1 MDLFESVQQTK
12 NEPLAHKLRPRAISE
27 WVGHEKVLGPKGI
40 VRVWLESK
48 RFPSILLWGPPG
60 VGKTTLAI
68 LIAEKLGDAFIQL
81 SAVSSGV
88 KDIKESAEQAR
99 SYQRLGRK
107 TVLFFDEI
115 HRLNKSQQ
123 DSLLPHVESGL
134 FTLIGATTENPSF
147 EVNAALLSRLRVV
160 RLERLTAADLEKV
173 LERALKSEVGLN
185 GSFDFEA
192 DAKSLL
198 IDQAEGDARRL
209 ITLLE
214 SIVLLKPDQK
224 SFNRDETKELLTQL
238 GDRVLP
244 YDKASEEHYNT
255 ISAFIKSMRASNP
268 DAAVYYLA
276 RMLESGE
283 DPMFIARRMI
293 VFASEDIGNAD
304 PRALMIAIAAKDAL
318 ETVGLPEARIN
329 LAHAAISLALSKKDR
344 ACYDA
349 INAALAEVRETG
361 ALPVPMVLRNAV
373 TALMKREGYGQG
385 DSKELLPNG
394 LKERVF
400 YRPTD
405 RKILGSEKLESIKT
419 RLISR

>member
-1 MDLFESVQQTK
+1 MDLFEAVHQPK
-12 NEPLAHKLRPRAISE
+12 NEPLAHKLRPKVLEDWI
-27 WVGHEKVLGPKGI
+27 GHEKVLGPKGS
-40 VRVWLESK
+40 VRAWLTGK
-48 RFPSILLWGPPG
+48 HFPSILLWGPPG
-60 VGKTTLAI
+60 VGKTSLAM

-107 TVLFFDEI
+107 TLLFFDEI

-147 EVNAALLSRLRVV
+147 EVNAALLSRLRVL
-160 RLERLTAADLEKV
+160 RLERLTHDDLKRV
-173 LERALKSEVGLN
+173 FNRALLSEDGLK
-185 GSFDFEA
+185 GEVTFE
-192 DAKSLL
+192 DAAQDLL

-209 ITLLE
+209 ITSIE
-214 SIVLLKPDQK
+214 SIVLLKSGQTH
-224 SFNRDETKELLTQL
+224 FTLEETKELLAQL
-238 GDRVLP
+238 GDRILP

-255 ISAFIKSMRASNP
+255 ISAFIKSMRAGDPN
-268 DAAVYYLA
+268 AAVYYLA

-283 DPMFIARRMI
+283 DPMFIVRRMI

-304 PRALMIAIAAKDAL
+304 PRALPLVIAGKQAL

-329 LAHAAISLALSKKDR
+329 LAHVAISLALAKKDR
-344 ACYDA
+344 AMYDA
-349 INAALAEVRETG
+349 INAAQTEVRETG

-373 TALMKREGYGQG
+373 TSLMKREGYGKG
-385 DSKELLPNG
+385 NPNELLPDG
-394 LKERVF
+394 LKDKNF
-400 YRPTD
+400 FRP
-405 RKILGSEKLESIKT
+405 RIEPPKT
-419 RLISR
+419 

>member
-1 MDLFESVQQTK
+1 MDLFESVHQPK
-12 NEPLAHKLRPRAISE
+12 NEPLAHRLRPKTIAD
-27 WVGHEKVLGPKGI
+27 WVGHEKVLGPRGT
-40 VRVWLESK
+40 VRAWLDSK

-88 KDIKESAEQAR
+88 KDIKESADQAR

-107 TVLFFDEI
+107 TILFFDEI

-147 EVNAALLSRLRVV
+147 EVNAALLSRLRVL
-160 RLERLTAADLEKV
+160 RLERLTHDDLKKV
-173 LERALKSEVGLN
+173 LFRALNSEEGLK
-185 GSFDFEA
+185 GEVSFED
-192 DAKSLL
+192 DAQTLL

-214 SIVLLKPDQK
+214 SVTLLKSDQK
-224 SFNRDETKELLTQL
+224 TFSADEVKDLLTQL

-276 RMLESGE
+276 RMIESGE

-293 VFASEDIGNAD
+293 VFASEDIGNAE
-304 PRALMIAIAAKDAL
+304 PRALMIAISAKDAL

-344 ACYDA
+344 AVYNA
-349 INAALAEVRETG
+349 IEAALSEVRETG

-373 TALMKREGYGQG
+373 TALMKQEGYGKG
-385 DSKELLPNG
+385 DPKELLPEG
-394 LKERVF
+394 LKTKTF
-400 YRPTD
+400 YRP
-405 RKILGSEKLESIKT
+405 G
-419 RLISR
+419 

>member
-1 MDLFESVQQTK
+1 MDLFEVAQSPK
-12 NEPLAHKLRPRAISE
+12 NEPLAHRMRPKTLSD
-27 WVGHEKVLGPKGI
+27 WMGHEKVLGPRGS
-40 VRVWLESK
+40 VRAWLESP

-99 SYQRLGRK
+99 SYQRMGRK
-107 TVLFFDEI
+107 TILFFDEI

-160 RLERLTAADLEKV
+160 RLDRLTSDDLSRV
-173 LERALKSEVGLN
+173 LERALTSEAGLN
-185 GSFDFEA
+185 SQIRLDD
-192 DAKSLL
+192 DARVLL

-209 ITLLE
+209 LTLLE
-214 SIVLLKPDQK
+214 SIVLLKPK
-224 SFNRDETKELLTQL
+224 ATEFTAEKVKELLGQL

-244 YDKASEEHYNT
+244 YDKNSEEHYNT
-255 ISAFIKSMRASNP
+255 ISAFIKSMRASDP

-293 VFASEDIGNAD
+293 VFASEDVGNAE
-304 PRALMIAIAAKDAL
+304 PRGLLMAIAAKDAL

-329 LAHAAISLALSKKDR
+329 LAHAAISLALAKKDR
-344 ACYDA
+344 AVYNA
-349 INAALAEVRETG
+349 INAAMAEVQATG
-361 ALPVPMVLRNAV
+361 ALPVPMVLRNPV
-373 TALMKREGYGQG
+373 TALMKREGYGKG
-385 DSKELLPNG
+385 NPRELLPEG
-394 LKERVF
+394 LNEKFF
-400 YRPTD
+400 YHPKRPD
-405 RKILGSEKLESIKT
+405 DQ
-419 RLISR
+419 

>member
-1 MDLFESVQQTK
+1 MDLFEAVQQPR
-12 NEPLAHKLRPRAISE
+12 NEPLAHRLRPKNIAD
-27 WVGHEKVLGPKGI
+27 WVGHDKVLGPKGI
-40 VRVWLESK
+40 VRAWLESK

-68 LIAEKLGDAFIQL
+68 LIAEKLGEAFIQL
-81 SAVSSGV
+81 SATTSGV

-147 EVNAALLSRLRVV
+147 EVNAALLSRLRVI
-160 RLERLTAADLEKV
+160 RLERLTAADLGRV
-173 LERALKSEVGLN
+173 LERALSSEEGLKGEVSLEEGAN
-185 GSFDFEA
+185 T
-192 DAKSLL
+192 LL

-209 ITLLE
+209 LTLLE
-214 SIVLLKPDQK
+214 SVVLLRPDQK
-224 SFNRDETKELLTQL
+224 TFSAEEVTELLTRL

-293 VFASEDIGNAD
+293 VFASEDVGNAD
-304 PRALMIAIAAKDAL
+304 PRALMIAISVKDAL

-329 LAHAAISLALSKKDR
+329 LAHGAISLALAKKDR
-344 ACYDA
+344 AVYNA
-349 INAALAEVRETG
+349 INAAMDEVRDTG

-373 TALMKREGYGQG
+373 TALMKQEGYGKG
-385 DSKELLPNG
+385 DPRELLPEG
-394 LKERVF
+394 LRSKVF
-400 YRPTD
+400 YKP
-405 RKILGSEKLESIKT
+405 GS
-419 RLISR
+419 